1 MRELTLRLVSFIA
14 ALITNNSSDTKEMRF
29 KTYPNLKKKRK
40 IYVNCTPGATS
51 CPTQIFQKGEHYYS
65 NREQK
70 IENVI

>member
-1 MRELTLRLVSFIA
+1 
-14 ALITNNSSDTKEMRF
+14 MRF
-29 KTYPNLKKKRK
+29 KTYPNLRKKRK